1 MKTVASWLVGGLLLC
16 LAPLALWAE
25 EVPRA
30 RPGNEGISAAKL
42 ERAAALVQEMV
53 DKKEYAGAVT
63 LVARHGKVV
72 HLKAVGLMDM
82 ASAKPMQTDTIFRI
96 YSMTKPIT
104 SVAAMMLC
112 EEGKL
117 KLDDPVSKYIPELK
131 GLRVYAGP
139 GDRTVEARR
148 EITVRDL
155 LRHTSGFTYGA
166 FSDSPVDKLYREKR
180 VLDRTATLE
189 QFTAKL
195 AKLPLLYQPGTRF
208 HYGVSTDALGR
219 VVEAA
224 SGKPLDEFFAQRIF
238 QPLGM
243 VDTGFYVPAA
253 KIDRLATN
261 YGPGDNGDLKV
272 IDDPKKSPY
281 AAPAKFLSGG
291 GGLVSTAH
299 DYLRFCQMML
309 NGGQLEG
316 ARLLKPD
323 TVRDMTRNQ
332 LPPESLPM
340 TLPTNVTVK
349 GLGFGLGFAVWMEPA
364 LDTGTSAGDHYWGG
378 AASTSFI
385 ISPRKQAVIIC
396 LTQFMPLKNKLS
408 DAFRRGVNAAMADD
422 GAASGGGKE

>member
-1 MKTVASWLVGGLLLC
+1 
-16 LAPLALWAE
+16 
-25 EVPRA
+25 
-30 RPGNEGISAAKL
+30 
-42 ERAAALVQEMV
+42 
-53 DKKEYAGAVT
+53 
-63 LVARHGKVV
+63 
-72 HLKAVGLMDM
+72 
-82 ASAKPMQTDTIFRI
+82 
-96 YSMTKPIT
+96 
-104 SVAAMMLC
+104 
-112 EEGKL
+112 
-117 KLDDPVSKYIPELK
+117 
-131 GLRVYAGP
+131 
-139 GDRTVEARR
+139 
-148 EITVRDL
+148 
-155 LRHTSGFTYGA
+155 
-166 FSDSPVDKLYREKR
+166 
-180 VLDRTATLE
+180 
-189 QFTAKL
+189 
-195 AKLPLLYQPGTRF
+195 
-208 HYGVSTDALGR
+208 VSTDVLGR
-219 VVEAA
+219 VVEVA

-261 YGPGDNGDLKV
+261 YGPGDDGHLKV

-299 DYLRFCQMML
+299 DYLRFCQMVL
-309 NGGQLEG
+309 NGGQLER
-316 ARLLKPD
+316 ARLLKPE

-349 GLGFGLGFAVWMEPA
+349 GLGFGLGFAVWMEPV
-364 LDTGTSAGDHYWGG
+364 LDAGTSAGDHFWGG

-385 ISPRKQAVIIC
+385 ISPRKQAVIIS